1 MSTVKLHEKAHFS
14 QFKKKL
20 TSEFFCGKPTHLLKI
35 RRILSILPIAVMGKV
50 RYNGRYSNSRTAE
63 RAVLGEN
70 SWESYFFVDFLAL
83 SVKI

>member
-1 MSTVKLHEKAHFS
+1 M
-14 QFKKKL
+14 
-20 TSEFFCGKPTHLLKI
+20 LKI

-70 SWESYFFVDFLAL
+70 SWESYFFVEFLAL